1 MRVVVDTNV
10 FVSACIGSGPSSK
23 VLELCLTGSLEPI
36 IGNALFS
43 EYRDLLSREDLFVS
57 ARLNVDERSLLFR
70 AFLSRCTWQSVFFGW
85 RPNLKD
91 ESDNHVMELAI
102 AANATII
109 ISNNLRDFRGADL
122 LFPHI
127 RVLTPDLFLK
137 VHGNER
143 SHD

>member
-10 FVSACIGSGPSSK
+10 FVSACIGNGPSSI
-23 VLELCLTGSLEPI
+23 VLELCLTGSLAPI

-43 EYRDLLSREDLFVS
+43 EYRELLSRDELFTY
-57 ARLNVDERSLLFR
+57 ARLNAHERSLLFR
-70 AFLSRCTWQSVFFGW
+70 AFLSNCTWQSVYFGW

-91 ESDNHVMELAI
+91 EGDNHVMELAI

-109 ISNNLRDFRGADL
+109 VTNNLRDFRGADL
-122 LFPHI
+122 LFPQI
-127 RVLTPDLFLK
+127 RVLSPDLFLK
-137 VHGNER
+137 ERSHER